1 MLPSTSNI
9 RVFVQWSE
17 QTIFAGEDIEC
28 QITFKNVAA
37 VPNAPSSSPH
47 PGSLNGF
54 TTGGG
59 RERKSTPLR
68 TPAAPGKNN
77 ISQSSRAAPSG
88 RGHRSTLSLNVPV
101 GSGRS
106 NQTDVPR
113 NSGHSEV
120 GQEERSHK
128 RSVSIISL
136 GISEDPGDEAS
147 TQRNVAEG
155 SRRPSRGHIRASSLQ
170 IIPRRSGTNG
180 ARPLSGRF

>member
-1 MLPSTSNI
+1 MLSSTSNI

-17 QTIFAGEDIEC
+17 QTVFAGENIEC

-37 VPNAPSSSPH
+37 ITNAPRSSSH
-47 PGSLNGF
+47 PGRLNGF
-54 TTGGG
+54 APGGG
-59 RERKSTPLR
+59 RERKSTPLQ
-68 TPAAPGKNN
+68 TPAAQGKNSTSKN
-77 ISQSSRAAPSG
+77 SRAAPSS

-106 NQTDVPR
+106 NQGPGPR

-120 GQEERSHK
+120 GKEERSHK

-136 GISEDPGDEAS
+136 GISEDPGDEAI
-147 TQRNVAEG
+147 TQRSFAEG
-155 SRRPSRGHIRASSLQ
+155 SRRPSRGHVRASSLQ

-180 ARPLSGRF
+180 AGPLSGRF